1 MRNFVKVKG
10 FLLVLIMIFVSV
22 PSILIGQEFTID
34 ENKNKFSLKFQHV
47 GNLVII
53 PLSINGSQPLNFII
67 DTGSPHTII
76 TNIEAINQFKLNKG
90 KSIQISGLGNNSKTL
105 EAYLSMNNSLR
116 IGSATSNTTEIVLLF
131 EKEFNLSSRFG
142 VPIYGIIGYDLLSEF
157 VTEINYSNNKI
168 SFYKHDYFYQN
179 KKNKLKKFEEVS
191 LQIIKKKP
199 YLTTKSAINGVE
211 ISLKLLIDS
220 GSWDAVW
227 LFEDD
232 SKQVNIP
239 HKYITDYL
247 GFGLNGEI
255 HGKKSRISYVQL
267 GSMKLEEPT
276 TSFPDTASTRK
287 ISRIER
293 NGTIGGEILKRFTTI
308 YDYKNQK
315 LFVKK
320 NNKFDDKFNY
330 NMAGMELFQPYPEL
344 PYLEVMYVRENSPA
358 SLAGIKKGD
367 AIKFINGKKVGV
379 FQSHIV
385 DERHSAS
392 KTDKIELDGKK
403 YETISLAE
411 MLDLFKQN
419 EGEKITVIYTR
430 GNNEIERTTSFV
442 LQKSI

>member
-1 MRNFVKVKG
+1 MKA
-10 FLLVLIMIFVSV
+10 FLFSLITVLIFV
-22 PSILIGQEFTID
+22 PTLLTGQEFSIE
-34 ENKNKFSLKFQHV
+34 ENKNKFSMKFQHI
-47 GNLVII
+47 GNLVIVPI
-53 PLSINGSQPLNFII
+53 SINGSVPLNFII

-76 TNIEAINQFKLNKG
+76 TNIEAINYFKLNKG
-90 KSIQISGLGNNSKTL
+90 KQIQISGLGNNSKTL
-105 EAYLSMNNSLR
+105 EAYLSMNNSLK
-116 IGSATSNTTEIVLLF
+116 IGKATSHTTEIVLLF

-142 VPIYGIIGYDLLSEF
+142 VPIFGIIGYDLLSEF
-157 VTEINYSNNKI
+157 ITEINYTQNKI
-168 SFYKHDYFYQN
+168 SFYNHDKFYQN
-179 KKNKLKKFEEVS
+179 KKNKLKKFDEIPIE
-191 LQIIKKKP
+191 IRKKKP
-199 YLTTKSAINGVE
+199 YITTNSAINGVN

-220 GSWDAVW
+220 GSWDAIW
-227 LFEDD
+227 LFEDET
-232 SKQVNIP
+232 KQVKIP
-239 HKYITDYL
+239 PKHITDYL

-267 GSMKLEEPT
+267 GSLKLEEPT

-287 ISRIER
+287 ISRVER

-315 LFVKK
+315 LFVRK

-358 SLAGIKKGD
+358 ALSGIKKGD
-367 AIKFINGKKVGV
+367 AIRFINGKKVGV
-379 FQSHIV
+379 FQSHII
-385 DERHSAS
+385 DDKYAEINM
-392 KTDKIELDGKK
+392 DKIEFNGKK

-430 GNNEIERTTSFV
+430 GNNDIQHETSFV
-442 LQKSI
+442 LEKSI